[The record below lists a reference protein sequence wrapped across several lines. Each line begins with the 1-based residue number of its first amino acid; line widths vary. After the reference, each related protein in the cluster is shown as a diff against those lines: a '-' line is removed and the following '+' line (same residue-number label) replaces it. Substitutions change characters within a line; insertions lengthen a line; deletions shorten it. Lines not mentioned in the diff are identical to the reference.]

1 MSREHQDDNCPGC
14 KPVLVDS
21 ATGKILPDDSP
32 EMKTL
37 LRVWADTTIEERRAF
52 HRVTVGNSQDP
63 HDLDLMRVIAD
74 KFAAIRKAN

>member
-1 MSREHQDDNCPGC
+1 
-14 KPVLVDS
+14 
-21 ATGKILPDDSP
+21 
-32 EMKTL
+32 